1 MSVKPEVMVIMT
13 LKRQWTISLIG
24 YLGLIVATLL
34 PSPADACHGR
44 MMHGQMQGEAESDS
58 AHYLKHLL
66 KHAEE
71 IGLTSEQIGQIKAL
85 QLDFKRAEA
94 RTEADIKIAKLE
106 LNAMLDDEQADLTAI
121 KTKVTQLK
129 QAEGVLMVVAIKTKR
144 DGMALLTTEQR
155 EKDRALHEQMKRKGE
170 AKQGGGMGGMGC
182 GGMGSGGGHG
192 RGQAGGRQSEMGGV
206 MGDMEGGALGDSGP
220 SRSNDD
226 HDHGAFNEEPQ
237 HQ

>member
-24 YLGLIVATLL
+24 YLGLIVPTLL
-34 PSPADACHGR
+34 PSPADAYHGR
-44 MMHGQMQGEAESDS
+44 MMHGQMQDEAESGS
-58 AHYLKHLL
+58 AHYLKHLV

-71 IGLTSEQIGQIKAL
+71 IGLTSEQIGQIKIL

-106 LNAMLDDEQADLTAI
+106 LNAMLDDEQVDLRAI

-129 QAEGVLMVVAIKTKR
+129 QAEGVLMVVAIKAKR

-155 EKDRALHEQMKRKGE
+155 EKDRTIHEQMKRKGE

-182 GGMGSGGGHG
+182 GGMGSGGSHG
-192 RGQAGGRQSEMGGV
+192 SGQAGGRQSGMGGV
-206 MGDMEGGALGDSGP
+206 MDGMEGGALGDIGP
-220 SRSNDD
+220 SQSDD
-226 HDHGAFNEEPQ
+226 NHDRGGPNKGQ
-237 HQ
+237 